1 MAILKVGDCVL
12 VEGNWVGVITQ
23 LGFHPKYHLIWKL
36 DNSSPMA
43 LLRHEDVLTPIDP
56 VFSKLLTDV
65 NKESDDGKATS

>member
-1 MAILKVGDCVL
+1 MVVLRVGDHVL
-12 VEGNWVGVITQ
+12 VGNSWIGVITQ
-23 LGFHPKYHLIWKL
+23 LGFHPKYHLIWRL

-65 NKESDDGKATS
+65 NKEK